1 MTLTRAASAPPPRTL
16 IDLFNESVALFPD
29 ALAIDN
35 GAEMLTYEE
44 FRVAAEDLAV
54 GAERGRSRSW

>member
-1 MTLTRAASAPPPRTL
+1 MA
-16 IDLFNESVALFPD
+16 DHPD

-44 FRVAAEDLAV
+44 FADARPTTSP
-54 GAERGRSRSW
+54 RR

>member
-1 MTLTRAASAPPPRTL
+1 MTLTRAALAPPARTL
-16 IDLFNESVALFPD
+16 VDIFRETVADHPE

-44 FRVAAEDLAV
+44 FGDAAETW
-54 GAERGRSRSW
+54 RRR